1 MDLGEGRATQ
11 QGGEAGQTEVSPQSL
26 ALRGHGLGVSDKL
39 RVYLGPQVKNDKVA
53 WGDSRDLL
61 W

>member
-26 ALRGHGLGVSDKL
+26 ALRGHGLGVSAKF
-39 RVYLGPQVKNDKVA
+39 RVYLGA
-53 WGDSRDLL
+53 SS
-61 W
+61 